1 MGVNN
6 PAFLRALVD
15 TLLPGGDVAHGV
27 TLPAASELDIHLRL
41 ESWLGDQ
48 HPEIVKAVALIATH
62 GGDEAAFASADI
74 ATRASVISAAQKEQ
88 SAVFAILISQCLTAY
103 YEHPHVIEAFGWTSA
118 PPQPAGHAL
127 APFDVDLLAPVRARG
142 HIWRSV

>member
-15 TLLPGGDVAHGV
+15 TLLPGGASAHGV
-27 TLPAASELDIHLRL
+27 TLPAASELEIDRQLADC
-41 ESWLGDQ
+41 LGD
-48 HPEIVKAVALIATH
+48 HHAEIVKAVECIAAQAGGEGAFLCTDPSSRASAIATAQTQQP
-62 GGDEAAFASADI
+62 AAVAN
-74 ATRASVISAAQKEQ
+74 
-88 SAVFAILISQCLTAY
+88 LISQCLTAY